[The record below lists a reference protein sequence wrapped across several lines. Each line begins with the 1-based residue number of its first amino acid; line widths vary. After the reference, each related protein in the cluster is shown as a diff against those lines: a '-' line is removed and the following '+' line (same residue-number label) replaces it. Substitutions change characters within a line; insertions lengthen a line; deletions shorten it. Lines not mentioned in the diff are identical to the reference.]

1 MEHPLI
7 TLLTDFGEDDFFVAS
22 LKGAILS
29 INPLVQIV
37 DITHR
42 VPPFAVRRAGFIL
55 FSCYR
60 FFPTHTIFLSV
71 VDPGVGS
78 GRRILLVE
86 TKKYFFIAPDNG
98 LLTLILDQEQVYQIR
113 EVTNPKYFLSKESR
127 TFEARD
133 KMAPV
138 AAWISRSIPTSEFG
152 KSVSK
157 YEKMEI
163 PKPRIRKNTI
173 EGCFLY
179 HDKFGNLITNIPNEM
194 MDLFVKDTGKTK
206 LTLAAG
212 RKEVVDFHR
221 SYSDAKRGE
230 LLVIEGSVGL
240 IEVSAR
246 EASAF
251 KKLKAKPGDP
261 IKILIQRNIS

>member
-60 FFPTHTIFLSV
+60 FFPSHTIFLSV

-98 LLTLILDQEQVYQIR
+98 LMTLVLDQEQVYQIR
-113 EVTNPKYFLSKESR
+113 EVTNPKYFLSEESR

-138 AAWISRSIPTSEFG
+138 AAWLSRGIPADEFG

-157 YEKMEI
+157 CEKMDI
-163 PKPRIRKNTI
+163 PKFRIRENAI

-179 HDKFGNLITNIPNEM
+179 QDKFGNLITNIPNEM
-194 MDLFVKDTGKTK
+194 MGLFMKNTGKAK

-221 SYSDAKRGE
+221 SYSDAIRGE
-230 LLVIEGSVGL
+230 LLLIAGSVGL

-246 EASAF
+246 EASAS
-251 KKLKAKPGDP
+251 KKLKAKPGNL
-261 IKILIQRNIS
+261 IKVSIKRKIS